1 MGGTAG
7 AGGGSTDGAGGAAV
21 SDGAPGRGGSAGNA
35 SGGTSGAGGSG
46 TGGAG
51 GSATSGSGGTGGA
64 PRDGSAGAG
73 AAVDGAA
80 GSGGAGGSRGGSAGA
95 GGTADGSAGSGGAAD
110 ASRDGAAGAGGSAV
124 PDASSDVPR
133 SDGSG
138 GAGDGGTCAAGEIG
152 TPPNCFPP
160 PPVPPDGGRRWTV
173 AFSEEFNGTDYD
185 RKKLSPCFDW
195 NYGACTNSFNKGRE
209 HYDPAQIVVSGGTAK
224 LIAAPLIPPLSSTG
238 CYQDQCTYK
247 SGLLSTCR
255 PHAGDGSP
263 YLYTFTY
270 GYVESRMKF
279 PATQGFFTAFWMVPA
294 DPSYSYRSEIDIVE
308 ILGDDPNTIFM
319 HYHYNN
325 RMQSHAGNMG
335 KGNNGTCAVKNYGTD
350 FHRFAIDWQPT
361 HVAWYID
368 GVKCSEFTGTTAQV
382 ENGPMQIIIDLMV
395 DHAWQQSWNVMLQD
409 TTLVR
414 QLELDYLRVYQQV
427 P

>member
-1 MGGTAG
+1 VT
-7 AGGGSTDGAGGAAV
+7 
-21 SDGAPGRGGSAGNA
+21 
-35 SGGTSGAGGSG
+35 
-46 TGGAG
+46 
-51 GSATSGSGGTGGA
+51 
-64 PRDGSAGAG
+64 
-73 AAVDGAA
+73 
-80 GSGGAGGSRGGSAGA
+80 
-95 GGTADGSAGSGGAAD
+95 
-110 ASRDGAAGAGGSAV
+110 
-124 PDASSDVPR
+124 
-133 SDGSG
+133 
-138 GAGDGGTCAAGEIG
+138 
-152 TPPNCFPP
+152 
-160 PPVPPDGGRRWTV
+160 
-173 AFSEEFNGTDYD
+173 FSEEFNGTDYD

-209 HYDPAQIVVSGGTAK
+209 HYDPAQIAVSNGTAK
-224 LIAAPLIPPLSSTG
+224 LTAAPLMPPLSSTG

-255 PHAGDGSP
+255 PNAGDGSA
-263 YLYTFTY
+263 YLYAFTY

-294 DPSYSYRSEIDIVE
+294 DPTYAYRSEIDIVE

-319 HYHYNN
+319 TYHYNN
-325 RMQSHAGNMG
+325 RTQSHAVNQG
-335 KGNNGTCAVKNYGTD
+335 KGNNGSCAVKNYATD
-350 FHRFAIDWQPT
+350 FHRFGIDWQPT

-368 GVKCSEFTGTTAQV
+368 GIKCAEFAGTTAQV